1 METPLIKL
9 QNKDLDAVNN
19 NLNINI
25 KFFGSFRKFGESIN
39 INIPNGSSVFTAK
52 QLLQKELNDN
62 KLVTD
67 SVLANDTDILQYN
80 DIIDDDAP
88 LSILPPVC
96 GG

>member
-1 METPLIKL
+1 M
-9 QNKDLDAVNN
+9 A

-25 KFFGSFRKFGESIN
+25 KFFGSFRKFGESIDLS
-39 INIPNGSSVFTAK
+39 IPSGSSVEIVK

-62 KLVTD
+62 ILVTD
-67 SVLANDTDILQYN
+67 SVLANDNEILKDSDILN
-80 DIIDDDAP
+80 DNAQ